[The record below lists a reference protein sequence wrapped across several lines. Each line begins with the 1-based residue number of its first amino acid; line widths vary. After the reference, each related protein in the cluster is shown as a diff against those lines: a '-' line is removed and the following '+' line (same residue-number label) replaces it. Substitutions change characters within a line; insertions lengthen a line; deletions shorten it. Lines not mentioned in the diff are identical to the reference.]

1 MREQSGTEW
10 NQRRLGDLFR
20 LHREA
25 VNPSSRPREVFE
37 HYSIPAFDETGG
49 PVKEAGRSIESNK
62 TLLAKPT
69 ILVSKL
75 NPRKPRVILVDD
87 KSILRRCASTEWM
100 PYVAISGDIDLSF
113 YKWLLGSQN
122 FQSRL
127 ERVATGST
135 NSHVRAR
142 PTETLGWLVPVPP
155 LPEQRR
161 IAEILDTLDE
171 AIRKTEQVI
180 AKLQQMKQGLLHDL
194 LTRGIDDN
202 GELRDPERHPEQ
214 FKDSPLGRIPR
225 EWDVARFGECLD
237 GEPQNGLYKPSSF
250 YSVTGTPIVRI
261 DGFYDGVLAP
271 IRSLKRLRLASQEVN
286 TYGLEPG
293 NILINRVNSIEF
305 VGKAALV
312 PELEEPV
319 VFESNMMRCRL
330 RLDRLHPAFAVR
342 WVTGSWARRWFY
354 RRAKSAIAQASVN
367 QSDLTALRL
376 PVPGLD
382 EQGHAVELARG
393 AERRISAETA
403 QLDKLR
409 ALKHGLMD
417 DLLTGRVRVPVVKD
431 AAR

>member
-1 MREQSGTEW
+1 MHSECLPLAS
-10 NQRRLGDLFR
+10 LGDIVRPSTEKVVANKRADWPYVGLEHLETGSPFLANSALSSVSTSTNNVFHEGDVLFGKLR
-20 LHREA
+20 PYLRKSIGAPFAGYCSTDMLVLCPNADVSPSFAAKVFQSEPVFAEA
-25 VNPSSRPREVFE
+25 VATSIGTKMPRTSWGSLRGLEVF
-37 HYSIPAFDETGG
+37 F
-49 PVKEAGRSIESNK
+49 
-62 TLLAKPT
+62 
-69 ILVSKL
+69 
-75 NPRKPRVILVDD
+75 
-87 KSILRRCASTEWM
+87 
-100 PYVAISGDIDLSF
+100 
-113 YKWLLGSQN
+113 
-122 FQSRL
+122 
-127 ERVATGST
+127 
-135 NSHVRAR
+135 
-142 PTETLGWLVPVPP
+142 PP
-155 LPEQRR
+155 LAEQRR
-161 IAEILDTLDE
+161 IADILDTLDE
-171 AIRKTEQVI
+171 AIHKTVQVI
-180 AKLQQMKQGLLHDL
+180 AKLQRMKQGLLHDL

-342 WVTGSWARRWFY
+342 WVTGSWPRRWFY

-382 EQGHAVELARG
+382 EQGQAVELARG

-409 ALKHGLMD
+409 ALKQGLMD
-417 DLLTGRVRVPVVKD
+417 DLLTGRVRVPVAED